1 MKNNGSQPAP
11 AREPAP
17 TREPAP
23 AREVVVARD
32 LSVRYPGE
40 REAALRLKTL
50 DLPAHRR
57 VALIGSNGA
66 GKSTLLRSIAGLLAP
81 ASGTISVL
89 DARAGTQPRRVAYV
103 PQSRDVD
110 AQFPITAFEVA
121 MMGRD
126 AHLRWPRFPR
136 ARDREKVR
144 ESLRALDIE
153 ALANRRL
160 GDLSGG
166 QKQRV
171 FLARAL
177 AQEAELL
184 LLDEPFV
191 GVDSATEAIIH
202 RVIAGLT
209 EQGKS
214 VIVATHDL
222 ISLRENYDTVAV
234 LAGRGARDSL
244 VCSGAPADVMGQ
256 LQAPNL
262 GGYAQQIADADCECA
277 PAMPEFGRVNVGS
290 GATSVP

>member
-1 MKNNGSQPAP
+1 MNSVLTNSVAMNS
-11 AREPAP
+11 A
-17 TREPAP
+17 TNDCVTNDC
-23 AREVVVARD
+23 VVAARD

-40 REAALRLKTL
+40 REAALRLQSL
-50 DLPAHRR
+50 DLPSRCR

-66 GKSTLLRSIAGLLAP
+66 GKSTLLRTIAGLLTP
-81 ASGTISVL
+81 ASGNIAVL

-126 AHLRWPRFPR
+126 CHLRWPRFPR
-136 ARDREKVR
+136 ARDREIVR
-144 ESLRALDIE
+144 DSLHSLDIE
-153 ALANRRL
+153 NLANRRL

-166 QKQRV
+166 QRQRV

-177 AQEAELL
+177 AQDADLL

-202 RVIAGLT
+202 RVIAQLT
-209 EQGKS
+209 GAGKS
-214 VIVATHDL
+214 IIVATHDL
-222 ISLRENYDTVAV
+222 VSLRENYDYVAV

-244 VCSGAPADVMGQ
+244 VSSGSPADVLGPKPDGS
-256 LQAPNL
+256 APNL
-262 GGYAQQIADADCECA
+262 GNYAQAIADADCQCA
-277 PAMPEFGRVNVGS
+277 PAMPELLSPVEIPIYRV
-290 GATSVP
+290 

>member
-1 MKNNGSQPAP
+1 MRYAGEPQPA
-11 AREPAP
+11 
-17 TREPAP
+17 
-23 AREVVVARD
+23 
-32 LSVRYPGE
+32 LCLQS
-40 REAALRLKTL
+40 L

-66 GKSTLLRSIAGLLAP
+66 GKSTLLRAIAGLLIPEIGAIRVLGARP
-81 ASGTISVL
+81 GTI
-89 DARAGTQPRRVAYV
+89 PRRVAYV

-110 AQFPITAFEVA
+110 AQFPVTAFEVA

-126 AHLRWPRFPR
+126 CHLRWPRFPR
-136 ARDREKVR
+136 AHDRELVR

-153 ALANRRL
+153 DLANRRL

-177 AQEAELL
+177 AQEADLL

-202 RVIAGLT
+202 RVIVQLT
-209 EQGKS
+209 EAGKS

-222 ISLRENYDTVAV
+222 LSLRENYDFVAV
-234 LAGRGARDSL
+234 LVGRGARDTL
-244 VCSGAPADVMGQ
+244 VARGAPAEVLGQ
-256 LQAPNL
+256 MQMPDEAFNL
-262 GGYAQQIADADCECA
+262 GAYAREIADADCECA
-277 PAMPEFGRVNVGS
+277 PAMPEFA
-290 GATSVP
+290 GASIRNGVDVS

>member
-1 MKNNGSQPAP
+1 MNSLLAQTNGSVPAK
-11 AREPAP
+11 ADEKA
-17 TREPAP
+17 
-23 AREVVVARD
+23 VVARG
-32 LSVRYPGE
+32 LIARYPGE
-40 REAALRLKTL
+40 REAALQLQTL
-50 DLPAHRR
+50 DLPAHCR

-66 GKSTLLRSIAGLLAP
+66 GKSTLLRAIAGLLLP
-81 ASGTISVL
+81 ASGTIRVL
-89 DARAGTQPRRVAYV
+89 DARAGACPQRVAYV

-126 AHLRWPRFPR
+126 CHLRWPRFPR

-144 ESLRALDIE
+144 QSLRALDIE
-153 ALANRRL
+153 DLANRRL

-166 QKQRV
+166 QRQRV

-177 AQEAELL
+177 AQQGELL

-202 RVIAGLT
+202 RVIAELT
-209 EQGKS
+209 SAGKS

-222 ISLRENYDTVAV
+222 VSLRENYDFVAV

-244 VCSGAPADVMGQ
+244 VCSGAPAEVLRQ
-256 LQAPNL
+256 LQTPQDALN
-262 GGYAQQIADADCECA
+262 GCGYAQQIADADCECA
-277 PAMPEFGRVNVGS
+277 PGMPEFGRVNVGN
-290 GATSVP
+290 GATTAP